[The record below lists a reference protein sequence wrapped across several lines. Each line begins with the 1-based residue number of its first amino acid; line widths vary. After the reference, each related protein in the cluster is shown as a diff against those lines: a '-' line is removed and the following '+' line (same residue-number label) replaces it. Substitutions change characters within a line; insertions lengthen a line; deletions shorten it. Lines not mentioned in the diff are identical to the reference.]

1 MPDFLFSLL
10 KKKKSTEMEQAL
22 DAQKDSVSELTLIE
36 KAKPTLCHVQ
46 KNKTRQNRHYNRKP
60 YLHVCVA
67 TSS

>member
-36 KAKPTLCHVQ
+36 KAKPTPCHAQ
-46 KNKTRQNRHYNRKP
+46 KNKTRPNNRHYNPADLCFGSCCRN
-60 YLHVCVA
+60 
-67 TSS
+67 